1 MKSITYTNFYQ
12 VSLDEVKEVY
22 QDGNRAYTTI
32 KRERFEIIHVSEHG
46 YLLYKLNERY
56 DL

>member
-56 DL
+56 DQ